1 MIEVNLIPEEE
12 RKKVRR
18 VRVARPKIGIPG
30 LDMFLSII
38 LLLAVVGALF
48 LWNRAK
54 NSEINSLDDKITA
67 ARQELR
73 ELEKEKKLV
82 EDIQQRQN
90 ELTRWVSLVQDLNK
104 DRALTFHIMD
114 ELNRLKPDYMWFVS
128 FEENAGNFKIEG
140 KTFSNLIISN
150 FMVRLRESPYFTN
163 IQLQEITERR
173 ERDQDVMGFI
183 VIGKLITSSGG

>member
-173 ERDQDVMGFI
+173 EKDQDVMGFI

>member
-18 VRVARPKIGIPG
+18 VRGARPKIEIPG
-30 LDMFLSII
+30 LDMFLSIA
-38 LLLAVVGALF
+38 LLLIAAGALF
-48 LWNRAK
+48 FMNRDA
-54 NSEINSLDDKITA
+54 SQEIRSLEDKITA
-67 ARQELR
+67 ARKELR

-90 ELTRWVSLVQDLNK
+90 ELTKWVSLVQDLNK
-104 DRALTFHIMD
+104 DRALAIHIMD

-128 FEENAGNFKIEG
+128 FEENGGNFKIEG

-163 IQLQEITERR
+163 IQLQEITERT
-173 ERDQDVMGFI
+173 ERDQEVMGFI

>member
-30 LDMFLSII
+30 LDMFLSI
-38 LLLAVVGALF
+38 LLLLIAAGALF
-48 LWNRAK
+48 FMNRGATQ
-54 NSEINSLDDKITA
+54 EIKSLDDKITA
-67 ARQELR
+67 ARKELR

-90 ELTRWVSLVQDLNK
+90 ELTKWVSLVQDLNK
-104 DRALTFHIMD
+104 DRSLAIHIMD

-128 FEENAGNFKIEG
+128 FEENSGNFKIEG

-150 FMVRLRESPYFTN
+150 FMVHLRESPYFTN
-163 IQLQEITERR
+163 IQLQEITERK
-173 ERDQDVMGFI
+173 ERDQEVMGFT

>member
-1 MIEVNLIPEEE
+1 MIEVNLIPDEE

-18 VRVARPKIGIPG
+18 VRVARPRIGIPG
-30 LDMFLSII
+30 LDMFLSVI
-38 LLLAVVGALF
+38 LLLAAAGALF
-48 LWNRAK
+48 FINRGK
-54 NSEINSLDDKITA
+54 TSQINSLDDKITA

-173 ERDQDVMGFI
+173 EMDQDVMGFI

>member
-1 MIEVNLIPEEE
+1 MIEVNLIPDEE

-18 VRVARPKIGIPG
+18 VRVARPRIGIPG

-38 LLLAVVGALF
+38 LLLVAAGALF
-48 LWNRAK
+48 FINRGK
-54 NSEINSLDDKITA
+54 TSQINSLDDKITA

>member
-18 VRVARPKIGIPG
+18 VRVARPRIGIPG
-30 LDMFLSII
+30 LDMFLSIT
-38 LLLAVVGALF
+38 LLLISAGALF
-48 LWNRAK
+48 FMNRGTTIQ
-54 NSEINSLDDKITA
+54 INSLDDKITD
-67 ARQELR
+67 ARKELR
-73 ELEKEKKLV
+73 ELEREKKLV

-90 ELTRWVSLVQDLNK
+90 ELNKWVSLVQDLNK
-104 DRALTFHIMD
+104 DRALAIHIMD

-163 IQLQEITERR
+163 IQLQEVIERR

-183 VIGKLITSSGG
+183 IIGKLLTSTGG

>member
-12 RKKVRR
+12 RKKIRR
-18 VRVARPKIGIPG
+18 VRVVRPKIGIPG
-30 LDMFLSII
+30 LDMFLSIA
-38 LLLAVVGALF
+38 LLLIAAGALF
-48 LWNRAK
+48 FMNRGTTLQ
-54 NSEINSLDDKITA
+54 INSLDDKITA
-67 ARQELR
+67 ARKELR

-90 ELTRWVSLVQDLNK
+90 ELTKWVSLVQDLNK
-104 DRALTFHIMD
+104 DRALAVHIMD

-128 FEENAGNFKIEG
+128 FEENSGNFKIEG

-163 IQLQEITERR
+163 IQLQEVTERR
-173 ERDQDVMGFI
+173 ERDQDVMGFT
-183 VIGKLITSSGG
+183 VTGKLITSSGG

>member
-18 VRVARPKIGIPG
+18 VRGARPKIEIPG
-30 LDMFLSII
+30 LDMFLSIT
-38 LLLAVVGALF
+38 LLLIAAGALF
-48 LWNRAK
+48 FMNRGATQ
-54 NSEINSLDDKITA
+54 EIKSLDDKITA
-67 ARQELR
+67 ARKELR

-90 ELTRWVSLVQDLNK
+90 ELTKWVSLVQDLNK
-104 DRALTFHIMD
+104 DRALAIHIMD

-128 FEENAGNFKIEG
+128 FEENNGNFKIEG

-163 IQLQEITERR
+163 IQLQEITERT
-173 ERDQDVMGFI
+173 ERDQEVMGFI

>member
-12 RKKVRR
+12 KKKIRR

-30 LDMFLSII
+30 LDMFLSIA
-38 LLLAVVGALF
+38 LLIIAAGVLF
-48 LWNRAK
+48 FMNRDASK
-54 NSEINSLDDKITA
+54 EMKSLEDKITA
-67 ARQELR
+67 ARKELR

-90 ELTRWVSLVQDLNK
+90 ELTKWVSLVQDLNK
-104 DRALTFHIMD
+104 DRSLAIHIMD

-128 FEENAGNFKIEG
+128 FEENSGNFKIEG

-150 FMVRLRESPYFTN
+150 FMVHLRESPYFTN
-163 IQLQEITERR
+163 IQLQEITERK
-173 ERDQDVMGFI
+173 ERDQEVMGFT

>member
-1 MIEVNLIPEEE
+1 MIEVNLIPDEE

-18 VRVARPKIGIPG
+18 VRVARPRIGIPG
-30 LDMFLSII
+30 LDMFLSVI
-38 LLLAVVGALF
+38 LLLAAAGALF
-48 LWNRAK
+48 FINRGK
-54 NSEINSLDDKITA
+54 TSQINSLDDKITA